1 MKDSPMWN
9 SKIYFVAGVLAM
21 ALVGM
26 GIWMYQERQR
36 PGIDITI
43 GKGGVSV
50 ESR

>member
-1 MKDSPMWN
+1 MWN